1 MTTSSY
7 TSIPQPRRTIGAS
20 LSERDNVPVI
30 GLGCMGMSD
39 FYGARDESRAIQTLE
54 DALAMGVTHW
64 DTSDMYGPHTNEKL
78 LGQVLARP
86 DHRAKIFLAT
96 KFAIMRDDRG
106 QWLGINGSPEYVRQ
120 CCEDSLKRL
129 GVEQIDLYYMHRPD
143 PNVPIE
149 ETIGAL
155 ADLKK
160 EGKIKHIGLSEHDV
174 ETLRRAH
181 AEHPISAY
189 QGELSLW
196 TGVHEGE
203 GNVIETCKELGV
215 AFVAYSPLGRGFLTG
230 AIKSVDD
237 LDENDWR
244 RNNPRFQGENFERN
258 MALVEAV
265 EQIAAELDC
274 SAAQVCLSWILTRYP
289 HTLVIPGTTR
299 SHRVEENA
307 RAASIELSPDQM
319 ARLDALPDASGARY
333 A

>member
-1 MTTSSY
+1 MSS
-7 TSIPQPRRTIGAS
+7 QQD
-20 LSERDNVPVI
+20 LVPAI

-39 FYGARDESRAIQTLE
+39 FYGSRDRERAIQTLE

-64 DTSDMYGPHTNEKL
+64 DTSDMYGPHTNEQL
-78 LGQVLARP
+78 LGEVLGRG
-86 DHRAKIFLAT
+86 DNRANIFLAT
-96 KFAIMRDDRG
+96 KFAIMRDEAG
-106 QWLGINGSPEYVRQ
+106 NWKGINGSPEYARQ

-174 ETLRRAH
+174 ETLKRAH

-196 TGVHEGE
+196 TGDHEGE
-203 GNVIETCKELGV
+203 GKVIEACQELGI

-230 AIKSVDD
+230 SIKSTED
-237 LDENDWR
+237 LAEGDWR
-244 RNNPRFQGENFERN
+244 RTNPRFQGENFTRN
-258 MALVEAV
+258 MALVAEV
-265 EQIAAELDC
+265 EKIAAELGC
-274 SAAQVCLSWILTRYP
+274 STAQVCLAWILAKYP
-289 HTLVIPGTTR
+289 HTLVIPGTTK

-307 RAASIELSPDQM
+307 RAASIELSPEQM
-319 ARLDALPDASGARY
+319 ERLNTLPDASGARY

>member
-7 TSIPQPRRTIGAS
+7 TPLDQPRRTIGAS
-20 LSERDNVPVI
+20 LSQSDDVPVI

-39 FYGARDESRAIQTLE
+39 FYGARDQSRAVQTLE
-54 DALAMGVTHW
+54 DAMAMGVTHW

-78 LGQVLARP
+78 LGEVLASGDNRS
-86 DHRAKIFLAT
+86 RIFLAT
-96 KFAIMRDDRG
+96 KFAIRRDEQG
-106 QWLGINGSPEYVRQ
+106 NWLGIDGSPAYARQ
-120 CCEDSLKRL
+120 CCEDSLRRL

-149 ETIGAL
+149 ETIGTL

-203 GNVIETCKELGV
+203 GNVIEACKELDI

-230 AIKSVDD
+230 SIKSTED

-244 RNNPRFQGENFERN
+244 RTNPRFQGENFERN
-258 MALVEAV
+258 MALVEEV
-265 EQIAAELDC
+265 EKIAAEIGC

-307 RAASIELSPDQM
+307 RAASITLSSEQM
-319 ARLDALPDASGARY
+319 ARLNALPDASGARY